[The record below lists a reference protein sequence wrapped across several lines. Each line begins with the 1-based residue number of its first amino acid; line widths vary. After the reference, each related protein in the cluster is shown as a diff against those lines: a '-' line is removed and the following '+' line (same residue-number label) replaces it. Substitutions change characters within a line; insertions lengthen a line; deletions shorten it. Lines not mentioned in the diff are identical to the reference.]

1 MSIILSIL
9 YAYHFYH
16 RALYVIF
23 LRQRISAK
31 EIKNIIMYVHDSIMY
46 VHDNI
51 LYVHDNYIVR
61 TR

>member
-1 MSIILSIL
+1 MCKMVFTDERICVNFHIKN
-9 YAYHFYH
+9 
-16 RALYVIF
+16 